1 MTLQTMK
8 FTTLALAAAIT
19 TLLASI
25 APAHAQSAAKPFPTK
40 PIRVVVPF
48 GAGGIADL
56 TIRAVALR
64 LNETLGQ
71 QVVVENRPGA
81 GGIVAA
87 ETVARA
93 EPDGHTL
100 LLMSNGNAVSAN
112 LFKTLPFDP
121 VKDFAPISTLGT
133 FDLAVVVP
141 ADSPYQSM
149 PQWLAAVRAA
159 PGKQNLGSINVG
171 STQHLTAEWLK
182 LAARLDLAVIPY
194 NGTPAVLTALRS
206 KQVEAAVEILGPT
219 LAQVK
224 AGAIRVLATTGP
236 RRSAALP
243 EVPTA
248 QELGIKDFVASSWN
262 ALAAP
267 AKTPPEVI
275 ARLNKDVVAA
285 LAHPDVVKRLRD
297 LNVEP
302 QPSSAAQA
310 ADLLSAEIR
319 HWGDIITRAKIA
331 KQ

>member
-1 MTLQTMK
+1 MK
-8 FTTLALAAAIT
+8 FTTLIFAAAAA
-19 TLLASI
+19 LLASL
-25 APAHAQSAAKPFPTK
+25 ANPVFAQAAKPFPSK

-56 TIRAVALR
+56 TVRAVSMR
-64 LNETLGQ
+64 LSETLGQ
-71 QVVVENRPGA
+71 SVVVENRPGA

-133 FDLAVVVP
+133 FDLAVVVA
-141 ADSPYQSM
+141 ADSPYQTM
-149 PQWLAAVRAA
+149 AQWLAAVRAA

-171 STQHLTAEWLK
+171 STQHLSAEWLK

-194 NGTPAVLTALRS
+194 NGTPAVVTALRG
-206 KQVEAAVEILGPT
+206 KQVDAAVEILGPT

-224 AGAIRVLATTGP
+224 SGALRVLATTGA

-243 EVPTA
+243 DVPTM
-248 QELGIKDFVASSWN
+248 QELGIKDFVATSWN

-267 AKTPPEVI
+267 AKTPADVI
-275 ARLNKDVVAA
+275 ARLNKEIASA
-285 LAHPDVVKRLRD
+285 LANPEVMKRLRE

-302 QPSSAAQA
+302 HASSPAQA
-310 ADLLSAEIR
+310 SDLLTTEIR

>member
-1 MTLQTMK
+1 MK
-8 FTTLALAAAIT
+8 FTTLIFAAAAA
-19 TLLASI
+19 LLTSQASQVF
-25 APAHAQSAAKPFPTK
+25 AQASKPFPSK

-56 TIRAVALR
+56 TVRAVSMR
-64 LNETLGQ
+64 LSETLGQ
-71 QVVVENRPGA
+71 SVVVENRPGA

-87 ETVARA
+87 DTVARA

-133 FDLAVVVP
+133 FELAVVVA
-141 ADSPYQSM
+141 ADSPYQTM
-149 PQWLAAVRAA
+149 QQWLAAVRAA

-194 NGTPAVLTALRS
+194 NGTPAVVTALRG
-206 KQVEAAVEILGPT
+206 KQVDAAVEILGPT

-224 AGAIRVLATTGP
+224 SGALRVLATTGA

-243 EVPTA
+243 DVPTM
-248 QELGIKDFVASSWN
+248 QELGTKEFVATSWN

-267 AKTPPEVI
+267 AKTPVEVI
-275 ARLNKDVVAA
+275 ARLNKEIAAA
-285 LAHPDVVKRLRD
+285 LAHPEVAKRLRE

-302 QPSSAAQA
+302 QASSSAQA
-310 ADLLSAEIR
+310 SELLTTEIR